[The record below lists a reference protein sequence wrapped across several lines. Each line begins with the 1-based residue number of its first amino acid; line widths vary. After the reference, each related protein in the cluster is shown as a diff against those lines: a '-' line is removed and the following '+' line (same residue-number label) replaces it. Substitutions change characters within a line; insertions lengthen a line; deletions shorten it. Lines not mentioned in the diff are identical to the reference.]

1 MTIKRVL
8 LELKLAVQKTDSV
21 LINREDFKVLVKFK
35 KQLLKKVG
43 NSIKTL
49 LQIVLSRK
57 IIYKEILKEKL
68 LTEFENTEIAVN
80 QIHSVEAIEDSLC
93 LLIHG

>member
-8 LELKLAVQKTDSV
+8 LELKLAVQNTDSV

>member
-8 LELKLAVQKTDSV
+8 LELKLAVQNTDSV

-43 NSIKTL
+43 NSIKTS